1 MNRRLIRARASASTV
16 AARTGAAAYEESREI
31 VKNTEIKTKVRKRLA
46 IDPDVDEVDLENYQ
60 GVLGRP
66 GVDFPVL
73 TGIPKTN
80 FSCKEY
86 GNGYFADLETN
97 CQVFHICDEGR
108 KISFLCPNGT
118 IFRQLD
124 LICDWWFKVD
134 CASSPSQYA
143 ESSETLARD
152 QSRRSQQRKNLA
164 AEFNVESLSG
174 EPLKQIDRRLG
185 KAFVEKNRRMD
196 AYFSEANPDSIESF
210 EFIDVGHSKRP
221 QNTARVHYTAKLRVP
236 SKRTFETVSSS
247 ASKELQEVAESA
259 SFVKPRQLLNGYN
272 YPVPTANG
280 KPAGYEYPKPEKQ
293 ITPESSSSSVTNP
306 TDRTG
311 KRLESAKPSGF
322 GYDVAK
328 SNNNEFVPKP
338 FNPRP
343 TETSSTTIKPK
354 AIVFE
359 NRNSIP
365 SSTTTTSTTTAAPTT
380 IYNRGSATYQSS
392 LERERQEKSNQQFT
406 TSYQTT
412 PKSTTTAFPRTY
424 STAKK
429 LTQKTKESSFYT
441 PTIPSIINKSTK
453 EITTERSLNIRPTTP
468 TPSVSEHA
476 LEMMKT
482 LQQLGEMESNTDS
495 EKYQGQRAGLEVP
508 PSSGPSA
515 LHSLA
520 LYFAT
525 TPVETNSTEPTPND
539 EQFQGKTN
547 SDFEL
552 STEANTPAITSAHLS
567 QKTVEQYQAL
577 FEAENK
583 RLEPNNTK
591 INDRFNDDNDL
602 EAENSR
608 NPIYAAAGSPQIRE
622 LAQVFTHAL
631 SAYLQD
637 PETFRKI
644 LSEIR
649 PTEPPPLESNEIE
662 TRFSN
667 QDVFHGQEAS
677 YAIPKT
683 ATTSTT
689 STVSPTEDFEVLDF
703 SDVTISTQRQ
713 AVTSTTTEVPQ
724 TTTKINVP
732 IPVSRILPP
741 FSSNSIDRTPASDQ
755 LVENLENEASN
766 YFNRQG
772 KSNDN
777 FETTTDGN
785 PLAIEINGGLVDS
798 TAFPFESDE
807 SSQSQDISTQTES
820 SYFPSEKVKNKKNN
834 SPYGKGV
841 KPSDS
846 APLSKLVNQDV
857 SDQWGDDGTTTT
869 VAEAEIITSTPSSDL
884 LPPFKATTVVFP
896 PSKYYEPPLVE
907 DEESLQ
913 RSQSQSIFG
922 NNGNSVKSSE
932 KRGKSY
938 FDYVTVHDETSTV
951 QTTRFGERITTTTEL
966 PQTTTYSSPVNV
978 NSRGH
983 FITRKITTLD
993 DSGSTPLPDLFKTTI
1008 PDTGKISPN
1017 SKTTVSY
1024 SIFLDPLTINDGLME
1039 STEDSKSKINN
1050 KATYLPRDL
1059 TTEAYTEAVTS
1070 APTFTVSSRTA
1081 SVSTRLGKELT
1092 ASPTAQYNRIENQKS
1107 VKDIT
1112 EEDFVTTMQRKANE
1126 MFGNLN
1132 DTQADHLMNVMKQ
1145 ADKNKNVRRLILLL
1159 IQTCD
1164 DDYNKTVEESRNA
1177 LLNALIQMDTKD
1189 FGDDVQVVRTRF
1201 GGNDNERRSRIE
1213 VSSTPVTE
1221 STPAITTYRSANH
1234 NKYTSAEA
1242 TVEYKTTEQ
1251 PTTTDLPI
1259 TSTTDYPTTFY
1270 SSTTTSTTSTT
1281 TQAPPKPSTSRK
1293 ARTRTRTRVSS
1304 RVQKSLGLS
1313 EDFVAESSSNY
1324 GSDNAQNKHSDARA
1338 LELLRSLYSLA
1349 SRWAIVIPECLVM
1362 EMDKTDIIIW
1372 QQQKNHFA
1380 TYRITILLEIYVIE
1394 VQLKIY
1400 IDDTI

>member
-1 MNRRLIRARASASTV
+1 M
-16 AARTGAAAYEESREI
+16 
-31 VKNTEIKTKVRKRLA
+31 
-46 IDPDVDEVDLENYQ
+46 
-60 GVLGRP
+60 
-66 GVDFPVL
+66 
-73 TGIPKTN
+73 
-80 FSCKEY
+80 
-86 GNGYFADLETN
+86 
-97 CQVFHICDEGR
+97 
-108 KISFLCPNGT
+108 
-118 IFRQLD
+118 
-124 LICDWWFKVD
+124 
-134 CASSPSQYA
+134 
-143 ESSETLARD
+143 
-152 QSRRSQQRKNLA
+152 A

-174 EPLKQIDRRLG
+174 EPLKQIDRRMG

-196 AYFSEANPDSIESF
+196 AYFSEGNPDSIESF
-210 EFIDVGHSKRP
+210 EFVDVGRSKRP
-221 QNTARVHYTAKLRVP
+221 QNTARVRYTAKIRMP
-236 SKRTFETVSSS
+236 SKRTFEAVSSS
-247 ASKELQEVAESA
+247 GSKELQEVAESA

-272 YPVPTANG
+272 YPVPTVNG

-293 ITPESSSSSVTNP
+293 ITSSASATNP

-311 KRLESAKPSGF
+311 KRLESAKPTGF
-322 GYDVAK
+322 GFDPN
-328 SNNNEFVPKP
+328 SNTNNNNGFEPKP
-338 FNPRP
+338 FNTRP
-343 TETSSTTIKPK
+343 TEILSTTFAPRTEKVESNRRK
-354 AIVFE
+354 E
-359 NRNSIP
+359 NVS
-365 SSTTTTSTTTAAPTT
+365 TSTSTPLTTQL
-380 IYNRGSATYQSS
+380 NRGSTTYQSS
-392 LERERQEKSNQQFT
+392 LERERQEKDIQLFT
-406 TSYQTT
+406 TTTTTSTTTSQTT
-412 PKSTTTAFPRTY
+412 PRSTTAFPKTY

-429 LTQKTKESSFYT
+429 LTSKAKESSFYT
-441 PTIPSIINKSTK
+441 PTIPTITNKVTK
-453 EITTERSLNIRPTTP
+453 EVTTERTPKTTTP

-482 LQQLGEMESNTDS
+482 LQQLGEIEASADDN

-525 TPVETNSTEPTPND
+525 TPVDTNSTEPTPSD
-539 EQFQGKTN
+539 EQFAGKTN

-567 QKTVEQYQAL
+567 QRTVEQYQAL

-583 RLEPNNTK
+583 RLEPNNTNK
-591 INDRFNDDNDL
+591 INDRFHDDNDL
-602 EAENSR
+602 DAENSR

-662 TRFSN
+662 NRFNN

-689 STVSPTEDFEVLDF
+689 STTTSPTEDFEVLDF
-703 SDVTISTQRQ
+703 SDVTLSTQRQ
-713 AVTSTTTEVPQ
+713 TTSSSTTTESPQ

-732 IPVSRILPP
+732 VPVNRILPP
-741 FSSNSIDRTPASDQ
+741 FSNNAIDRTPGSD
-755 LVENLENEASN
+755 LVVETLENEAN
-766 YFNRQG
+766 NFFNRQG
-772 KSNDN
+772 KSRDD
-777 FETTTDGN
+777 FDTTTTDAN
-785 PLAIEINGGLVDS
+785 PLAIEINGGLALS
-798 TAFPFESDE
+798 TTFPFESDE
-807 SSQSQDISTQTES
+807 LSDKDVSSQTES
-820 SYFPSEKVKNKKNN
+820 NYFPGEKSKNKKVN

-841 KPSDS
+841 KPTGSS
-846 APLSKLVNQDV
+846 PLTKLESEDIPE
-857 SDQWGDDGTTTT
+857 QWGDEGTTTVFDT
-869 VAEAEIITSTPSSDL
+869 TETTPTISPDL
-884 LPPFKATTVVFP
+884 LPPFKATTILFT
-896 PSKYYEPPLVE
+896 PSKYYEPPVHE

-922 NNGNSVKSSE
+922 NHGNSVKSSA

-938 FDYVTVHDETSTV
+938 FNYVTVHDETSTV
-951 QTTRFGERITTTTEL
+951 QTTRFGERIQSTTTEL
-966 PQTTTYSSPVNV
+966 PDTTTYSSTNNL

-993 DSGSTPLPDLFKTTI
+993 DTGSTPLPDLLKTTI

-1039 STEDSKSKINN
+1039 SSEDAKKANN

-1059 TTEAYTEAVTS
+1059 TTEGYTEAVTS
-1070 APTFTVSSRTA
+1070 APTFTVSTRTA
-1081 SVSTRLGKELT
+1081 SVSTRKGKELN
-1092 ASPTAQYNRIENQKS
+1092 ASPTATYNNVDVTHE
-1107 VKDIT
+1107 KDVS
-1112 EEDFVTTMQRKANE
+1112 EADFVTAMQKRANE
-1126 MFGNLN
+1126 MFGGLN

-1189 FGDDVQVVRTRF
+1189 FGSDIHVVKTRF
-1201 GGNDNERRSRIE
+1201 GGHEERRSRIE
-1213 VSSTPVTE
+1213 ATE
-1221 STPAITTYRSANH
+1221 APAPAITTYRSADH

-1242 TVEYKTTEQ
+1242 TVEYSYVTSTSISDQTTTSHVPTEAETTTNSFPTSYSETTEQ
-1251 PTTTDLPI
+1251 T
-1259 TSTTDYPTTFY
+1259 TTDYPLTSTSTEYPTTFF
-1270 SSTTTSTTSTT
+1270 SSTTTTTSSTTPAPAPSTTSR
-1281 TQAPPKPSTSRK
+1281 KP
-1293 ARTRTRTRVSS
+1293 RTRTRTRVVSS

-1324 GSDNAQNKHSDARA
+1324 GTDNAQNKHSDARA

-1349 SRWAIVIPECLVM
+1349 SRWG
-1362 EMDKTDIIIW
+1362 
-1372 QQQKNHFA
+1372 
-1380 TYRITILLEIYVIE
+1380 
-1394 VQLKIY
+1394 
-1400 IDDTI
+1400 

>member
-1 MNRRLIRARASASTV
+1 M
-16 AARTGAAAYEESREI
+16 
-31 VKNTEIKTKVRKRLA
+31 
-46 IDPDVDEVDLENYQ
+46 
-60 GVLGRP
+60 
-66 GVDFPVL
+66 
-73 TGIPKTN
+73 
-80 FSCKEY
+80 
-86 GNGYFADLETN
+86 
-97 CQVFHICDEGR
+97 FHICDEGR

-152 QSRRSQQRKNLA
+152 QSRRLQQRKHLA

-174 EPLKQIDRRLG
+174 EPLKQIDRRMG

-196 AYFSEANPDSIESF
+196 AYFNEPNPDSIESF
-210 EFIDVGHSKRP
+210 EFVDVGHSKRP
-221 QNTARVHYTAKLRVP
+221 QNTARVHYTAKIRMP

-293 ITPESSSSSVTNP
+293 IISGSSSAANP

-311 KRLESAKPSGF
+311 KRLESAKPTGF
-322 GYDVAK
+322 GFDPAN
-328 SNNNEFVPKP
+328 SNNNAFEPKP
-338 FNPRP
+338 FNTRP
-343 TETSSTTIKPK
+343 TETLSTTPQPK
-354 AIVFE
+354 AVSFE
-359 NRNSIP
+359 SRNNGQRTS
-365 SSTTTTSTTTAAPTT
+365 TTSTTSTPPTT
-380 IYNRGSATYQSS
+380 QYTRGSTTYQSS
-392 LERERQEKSNQQFT
+392 LERERQEKSVQQFT
-406 TSYQTT
+406 TTSQTT
-412 PKSTTTAFPRTY
+412 PKSTTAVPKTY

-429 LTQKTKESSFYT
+429 LTSKAKEGSFYT
-441 PTIPSIINKSTK
+441 PTIPTITNKATK
-453 EITTERSLNIRPTTP
+453 EITTERTPKSQTTTP

-482 LQQLGEMESNTDS
+482 LQQLGEMEATTDS
-495 EKYQGQRAGLEVP
+495 EKYQGQRPGLEVP

-567 QKTVEQYQAL
+567 QRTVEQYQAL

-591 INDRFNDDNDL
+591 INDRFHDDNDL
-602 EAENSR
+602 DAENSR

-662 TRFSN
+662 NRFNN

-713 AVTSTTTEVPQ
+713 ATTTTTTESPQ
-724 TTTKINVP
+724 TTTRINVP
-732 IPVSRILPP
+732 VPVSRILPP
-741 FSSNSIDRTPASDQ
+741 FSNNAIDRTPGSD
-755 LVENLENEASN
+755 LIVETLENEASN
-766 YFNRQG
+766 FFNRQG

-777 FETTTDGN
+777 FETTTDAN
-785 PLAIEINGGLVDS
+785 PLAIEINGGLALS
-798 TAFPFESDE
+798 TTFPFNSDE
-807 SSQSQDISTQTES
+807 SQNKDVSTQTES
-820 SYFPSEKVKNKKNN
+820 NYFPAEKSKNKKVASN

-841 KPSDS
+841 KPSGS
-846 APLSKLVNQDV
+846 APLTKLENQDLPE
-857 SDQWGDDGTTTT
+857 QWGDEGTTTVFDT
-869 VAEAEIITSTPSSDL
+869 EATPTISPDL

-896 PSKYYEPPLVE
+896 PSKYYEPPHNE
-907 DEESLQ
+907 NEESLQ

-922 NNGNSVKSSE
+922 NNGNSVKNSE

-938 FDYVTVHDETSTV
+938 FNYVTVHDESSTV
-951 QTTRFGERITTTTEL
+951 QTTRFGDRIQSTTEL
-966 PQTTTYSSPVNV
+966 PDTTTYSSTNNV

-993 DSGSTPLPDLFKTTI
+993 DSGSTPLPDLLKTTI

-1039 STEDSKSKINN
+1039 SSEDAKKANN

-1059 TTEAYTEAVTS
+1059 TTEGYTEAVTS
-1070 APTFTVSSRTA
+1070 SPAYTVSTRTA
-1081 SVSTRLGKELT
+1081 SVSTRRGKELNV
-1092 ASPTAQYNRIENQKS
+1092 SPTATYNRVES
-1107 VKDIT
+1107 PEPEKDQS
-1112 EEDFVTTMQRKANE
+1112 EVDFVTAMQRRANE
-1126 MFGNLN
+1126 MFGGLN

-1189 FGDDVQVVRTRF
+1189 FTSDIQVVKTRY
-1201 GGNDNERRSRIE
+1201 GGHDDRRSRNEALI
-1213 VSSTPVTE
+1213 TE
-1221 STPAITTYRSANH
+1221 ATPAITTYRSANH

-1242 TVEYKTTEQ
+1242 TVEYSYVTSTSVSDPTTTTQIGDSETTTNTYPTSYSETTEQ
-1251 PTTTDLPI
+1251 TTTTDFPV
-1259 TSTTDYPTTFY
+1259 TSTTDYPTTFF
-1270 SSTTTSTTSTT
+1270 SSTTTTTTPAPPPSTTSR
-1281 TQAPPKPSTSRK
+1281 KP
-1293 ARTRTRTRVSS
+1293 RTRTRTRVSS

-1324 GSDNAQNKHSDARA
+1324 GTDNAQNKHSDARA

-1349 SRWAIVIPECLVM
+1349 SRWG
-1362 EMDKTDIIIW
+1362 
-1372 QQQKNHFA
+1372 
-1380 TYRITILLEIYVIE
+1380 
-1394 VQLKIY
+1394 
-1400 IDDTI
+1400 

>member
-1 MNRRLIRARASASTV
+1 MQNWMMAQLYRISFRLLFSSAFATIYGDESIILCFQTLECIGAGSKIKIRTKASPSTV
-16 AARTGAAAYEESREI
+16 AARTGAAAYEESRESLKSGE
-31 VKNTEIKTKVRKRLA
+31 VKTKVRKRLA

-80 FSCKEY
+80 FTCKEH
-86 GNGYFADLETN
+86 GNGYFADLETD

-152 QSRRSQQRKNLA
+152 KNRRLQQRKHLQ

-174 EPLKQIDRRLG
+174 EPLKQIDRRVG

-196 AYFSEANPDSIESF
+196 AYFSEPNPDSIESF
-210 EFIDVGHSKRP
+210 EFIDVGRSK
-221 QNTARVHYTAKLRVP
+221 N
-236 SKRTFETVSSS
+236 KRTFEAVSSS
-247 ASKELQEVAESA
+247 GSKELQEVAETA
-259 SFVKPRQLLNGYN
+259 SFVRPRQLLNGYD

-293 ITPESSSSSVTNP
+293 ISFSSSASVANP

-311 KRLESAKPSGF
+311 KRLESARPTGF
-322 GYDVAK
+322 GFDPAPN
-328 SNNNEFVPKP
+328 SNNGGFEPKP
-338 FNPRP
+338 FNTRP
-343 TETSSTTIKPK
+343 TEIL
-354 AIVFE
+354 
-359 NRNSIP
+359 
-365 SSTTTTSTTTAAPTT
+365 STTTTTRAPETRSRQSTTTASSLTT
-380 IYNRGSATYQSS
+380 QFNRGSTTYQSS
-392 LERERQEKSNQQFT
+392 LEQRDRQEKSVQQFT
-406 TSYQTT
+406 TQ
-412 PKSTTTAFPRTY
+412 STTTTPRSTTAYPKTY

-429 LTQKTKESSFYT
+429 LTSKAKEAAFYT
-441 PTIPSIINKSTK
+441 PTIPSFTNKATK
-453 EITTERSLNIRPTTP
+453 ETTSERTPKVRSTTP

-476 LEMMKT
+476 MEMMKT
-482 LQQLGEMESNTDS
+482 LQQLGTMENDS

-525 TPVETNSTEPTPND
+525 TPVDQNSTEPTPAASTNGD
-539 EQFQGKTN
+539 DDFQGKTN

-552 STEANTPAITSAHLS
+552 STEANTPAITAAHLS
-567 QKTVEQYQAL
+567 QRTVEQYQAL

-591 INDRFNDDNDL
+591 ISFHDDDNDL
-602 EAENSR
+602 DTENSR
-608 NPIYAAAGSPQIRE
+608 SPIYAAAGSPQIRE

-662 TRFSN
+662 NRFNN

-677 YAIPKT
+677 FAIPKT
-683 ATTSTT
+683 ATTTSTT
-689 STVSPTEDFEVLDF
+689 TTVSPTEDFEVLDF
-703 SDVTISTQRQ
+703 SDVTLSTHRQ
-713 AVTSTTTEVPQ
+713 ETTTTESPTT

-732 IPVSRILPP
+732 VPVNRILPP
-741 FSSNSIDRTPASDQ
+741 FSNNAIDRTPGSD
-755 LVENLENEASN
+755 LIAETLENEANN
-766 YFNRQG
+766 YYNRQG
-772 KSNDN
+772 KARDG
-777 FETTTDGN
+777 FETTTDAN
-785 PLAIEINGGLVDS
+785 PLAIEINGGLALS
-798 TAFPFESDE
+798 TTFPFESQE
-807 SSQSQDISTQTES
+807 SEKDISTQTES
-820 SYFPSEKVKNKKNN
+820 TYFPSDKSNKNKKVT

-841 KPSDS
+841 KPTGS
-846 APLSKLVNQDV
+846 APLSKLEQN
-857 SDQWGDDGTTTT
+857 SEAPEQWGDEGTTTVFDT
-869 VAEAEIITSTPSSDL
+869 EQTPTPSPDL
-884 LPPFKATTVVFP
+884 LPPYKSTPVVFT
-896 PSKYYEPPLVE
+896 PSKYYEPPVQD

-913 RSQSQSIFG
+913 QSQSQSIFG

-938 FDYVTVHDETSTV
+938 FNYVTVQETESSTA
-951 QTTRFGERITTTTEL
+951 QTTRFGDRLTTTTTETPL
-966 PQTTTYSSPVNV
+966 DTTTNAAV

-993 DSGSTPLPDLFKTTI
+993 DSSTPLPDFSKTTI

-1039 STEDSKSKINN
+1039 SSETAKKANN
-1050 KATYLPRDL
+1050 EATYLPRDL
-1059 TTEAYTEAVTS
+1059 TTESYTEAITG
-1070 APTFTVSSRTA
+1070 APTFTVSTRTA
-1081 SVSTRLGKELT
+1081 SVSTRRGKELNT
-1092 ASPTAQYNRIENQKS
+1092 KPTAAYNQVPQDE
-1107 VKDIT
+1107 KDLS
-1112 EEDFVTTMQRKANE
+1112 EQDFVTAMQKRANE
-1126 MFGNLN
+1126 MFGGLN

-1189 FGDDVQVVRTRF
+1189 GSGSDIQIVKTRY
-1201 GGNDNERRSRIE
+1201 GGERKTQE
-1213 VSSTPVTE
+1213 QTTE
-1221 STPAITTYRSANH
+1221 ASPKITTYRSVDH

-1242 TVEYKTTEQ
+1242 TVEYSFVTSTSVSDQTTTDFETTTSFPTSAADTTEQ
-1251 PTTTDLPI
+1251 TTTDFP
-1259 TSTTDYPTTFY
+1259 TTTTDYPTTFY
-1270 SSTTTSTTSTT
+1270 SRTTTTTTTTTPAPTTTSR
-1281 TQAPPKPSTSRK
+1281 KP
-1293 ARTRTRTRVSS
+1293 RTRTRTRGGAP

-1324 GSDNAQNKHSDARA
+1324 GTDNAQNKHSDARA

-1349 SRWAIVIPECLVM
+1349 SRWG
-1362 EMDKTDIIIW
+1362 
-1372 QQQKNHFA
+1372 
-1380 TYRITILLEIYVIE
+1380 
-1394 VQLKIY
+1394 
-1400 IDDTI
+1400 